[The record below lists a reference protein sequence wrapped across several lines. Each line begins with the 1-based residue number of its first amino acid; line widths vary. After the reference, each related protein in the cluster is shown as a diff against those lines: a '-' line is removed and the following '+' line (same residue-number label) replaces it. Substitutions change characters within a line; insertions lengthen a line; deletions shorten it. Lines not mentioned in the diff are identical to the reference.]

1 MSRLLLVVLS
11 IGFADSANP
20 STVGPALYLATTK
33 RPERQLLGFSLG
45 VFAVYLAGGLVLL
58 LGPGHYLVARIPRP
72 GSTTIH
78 WLELGA
84 GIALVVV
91 AFALWRGRD
100 RIVRHL
106 RNHEGRI
113 GRSSI
118 LLGGGIMLV
127 ELPTAVPYFAAIAA
141 LADSGRS
148 TTTQIALLVLFNVAF
163 VAPLLLI
170 LGVVRLAGAR
180 GARAL
185 EHAHAY
191 LHRRAPVLIPAAVLA
206 LAVVLV
212 ALGTIG
218 LAG

>member
-20 STVGPALYLATTK
+20 STVAPALYLATTK
-33 RPERQLLGFSLG
+33 RPERQLAGFILG

-72 GSTTIH
+72 SSTTMN

-84 GIALVVV
+84 GIALLV
-91 AFALWRGRD
+91 AAVALWRGRD
-100 RIVRHL
+100 RISRHL
-106 RNHEGRI
+106 RSHEGRI
-113 GRSSI
+113 RRSSI

-127 ELPTAVPYFAAIAA
+127 ELPTAVPYFAVIAA
-141 LADSGRS
+141 LADSSRS
-148 TTTQIALLVLFNVAF
+148 TTAQIALLVLFNAAF
-163 VAPLLLI
+163 VVPLLVI
-170 LGVVRLAGAR
+170 LVVVRLAGAR

-185 EHAHAY
+185 DRAHEY
-191 LHRRAPVLIPAAVLA
+191 IHRRAPVLIPGAVLV

-212 ALGTIG
+212 ALGAVG
-218 LAG
+218 LTR

>member
-20 STVGPALYLATTK
+20 STVGPALYLATTR
-33 RPERQLLGFSLG
+33 RPERQLAGFILG

-58 LGPGHYLVARIPRP
+58 LGPGRYLVARIPRP
-72 GSTTIH
+72 SGTTVN

-84 GIALVVV
+84 GIALLV
-91 AFALWRGRD
+91 AAVALWRGRD
-100 RIVRHL
+100 RIARHL
-106 RNHEGRI
+106 RSHEGRI

-118 LLGGGIMLV
+118 LLGGAIMLV
-127 ELPTAVPYFAAIAA
+127 ELPTAVPYFAVIAA

-148 TTTQIALLVLFNVAF
+148 AVAQTALLVLFNVAF
-163 VAPLLLI
+163 VAPLLVI
-170 LGVVRLAGAR
+170 LVVVSLAGAR

-185 EHAHAY
+185 ERAHEY
-191 LHRRAPVLIPAAVLA
+191 LHRRAPVLIPAAVFA

-212 ALGTIG
+212 VLGAVG
-218 LAG
+218 LR

>member
-33 RPERQLLGFSLG
+33 RPERQVAGFILG
-45 VFAVYLAGGLVLL
+45 VFTVYLAGGLVLL
-58 LGPGHYLVARIPRP
+58 LGPGRYLVAKVPRP
-72 GSTTIH
+72 SSTTVH

-84 GIALVVV
+84 GIALAVV
-91 AFALWRGRD
+91 AFVLWRGRD

-106 RNHEGRI
+106 ESHEGRI

-127 ELPTAVPYFAAIAA
+127 ELPTAVPYFAVIAA
-141 LADSGRS
+141 LADSGRNP
-148 TTTQIALLVLFNVAF
+148 TTQIALLVLFNVAF
-163 VAPLLLI
+163 VAPLLVI
-170 LGVVRLAGAR
+170 LVVVQLAGAR

-185 EHAHAY
+185 ERAHEY
-191 LHRRAPVLIPAAVLA
+191 VHRRAPVLIPAAVLC

-212 ALGTIG
+212 ALGALG
-218 LAG
+218 LAR